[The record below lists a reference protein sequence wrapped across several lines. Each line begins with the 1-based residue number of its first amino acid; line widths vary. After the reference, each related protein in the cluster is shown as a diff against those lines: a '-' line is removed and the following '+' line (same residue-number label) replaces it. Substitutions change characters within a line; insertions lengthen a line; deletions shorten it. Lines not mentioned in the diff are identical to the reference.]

1 MNLMRVGYLLMA
13 VGLAVTEWPSLF
25 NRDKPWPLYEGTNTY
40 MLVAMGLLALL
51 GLRHPVKL
59 LPILVFESAWK
70 VMWLVVVARP
80 LWAADQMDRDTSDVA
95 SACLWVIIVIAV
107 TPWRYVFV
115 QYFAAGGD
123 PWFRSRETMSSRSTL
138 THGQAS

>member
-1 MNLMRVGYLLMA
+1 MRVGYLIMG
-13 VGLAVTEWPSLF
+13 VGLAVTKWPSLF
-25 NRDKPWPLYEGTNTY
+25 NRDKPWPLYEGTTTY

-70 VMWLVVVARP
+70 VMWLVAVARP
-80 LWAADQMDRDTSDVA
+80 LWTADQMDRETSDVA
-95 SACLWVIIVIAV
+95 SACLWVAIVIAV

-115 QYFAAGGD
+115 QYLTAHGD
-123 PWFRSRETMSSRSTL
+123 PWLRRRDANASGCPPVREP
-138 THGQAS
+138 